1 MVISRQWRICQKG
14 PIWRKW
20 QIDKNVPGVWRIFK
34 WDGKRGPLESGDFEE
49 NIKMVRCMMQM
60 RCWEGPFTTMWEESR
75 WLDIGHFFLF
85 SSTVYGYEN
94 HQVLGC
100 TSFDLKSLEYVAPRV
115 LNCWRISM
123 IKSLGSFRISTTKTL
138 APIAPFLKTRL
149 HWPLFSIG
157 MLSWLSTWLASPSR
171 PIFFSFVH
179 LLKVLA
185 SFINKHHSPDNL
197 QLHKDT
203 TSCPFRFRYMF

>member
-1 MVISRQWRICQKG
+1 MVISRQWSICQKG

-60 RCWEGPFTTMWEESR
+60 RCWEGPNYVGGIKMAWYWPFFSFFFYGVRLWESPSSGLQFFWPKEHWICSAES
-75 WLDIGHFFLF
+75 
-85 SSTVYGYEN
+85 E
-94 HQVLGC
+94 
-100 TSFDLKSLEYVAPRV
+100 
-115 LNCWRISM
+115 NCWRISM
-123 IKSLGSFRISTTKTL
+123 IKSLGPFRISKTKTL

-197 QLHKDT
+197 QLHNDT